1 MKNLPLIFCKIILIA
16 NIVFW
21 TVMAIYF
28 SFFKFSSNEY
38 YLILKVLLF
47 FEPLFFAIALIGL
60 IKEIKIIY
68 VLSTIFVFLNA
79 ILSITDEVGIYD
91 IISLILNILAL
102 VSLSLVWKQIIK
114 KKITSPN
121 SV

>member
-1 MKNLPLIFCKIILIA
+1 MKKLSLIFCKIILIA

-21 TVMAIYF
+21 TVIAIYF
-28 SFFKFSSNEY
+28 SFFKFASNEY

-60 IKEIKIIY
+60 IKETKIIY
-68 VLSTIFVFLNA
+68 ALSIVFVFLNA

-91 IISLILNILAL
+91 TIALILNILAL
-102 VSLSLVWKQIIK
+102 VSLSLVWRQIFK
-114 KKITSPN
+114 KKNYIA
-121 SV
+121 